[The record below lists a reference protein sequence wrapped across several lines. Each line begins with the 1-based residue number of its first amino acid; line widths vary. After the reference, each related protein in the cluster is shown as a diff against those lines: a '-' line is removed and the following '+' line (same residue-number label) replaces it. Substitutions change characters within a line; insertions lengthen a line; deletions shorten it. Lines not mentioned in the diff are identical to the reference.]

1 MSVLD
6 DFLPNV
12 KGLAEIKPIA
22 GIRPSL
28 ELLKGASTRVG
39 NLGFRVLSIG
49 ILTFIVVAQLFIQ
62 TLISQ
67 GAFTEQQLM
76 LEVRT
81 SSAQVQA
88 LEQQMTVM
96 AAPATLAK
104 RAENLGM
111 VMMDT
116 PVFLSLRDGEIL
128 GKPVAANSW
137 NKTTNNVKTL
147 DHSSIALTQSGGDQL
162 QTSQL
167 LTDDAA
173 FLVSGN

>member
-12 KGLAEIKPIA
+12 KTLADIKPIA

-28 ELLKGASTRVG
+28 ELIKGATTRMG
-39 NLGFRVLSIG
+39 TLGFKAIVIS
-49 ILTFIVVAQLFIQ
+49 ILTLIVVLQLVIQ
-62 TLISQ
+62 TLVSQ

-76 LEVRT
+76 IEVRT

-88 LEQQMTVM
+88 LEQQLTVM

-116 PVFLSLRDGEIL
+116 PVFLSLNDGQIL
-128 GKPVAANSW
+128 GKPVAANVWSR
-137 NKTTNNVKTL
+137 TTNNVKTL
-147 DHSSIALTQSGGDQL
+147 DHSAIALTKSGGDQL
-162 QTSQL
+162 QTSQM

>member
-28 ELLKGASTRVG
+28 ELIKSATTRMG
-39 NLGFRVLSIG
+39 TLGFKAVVFLF
-49 ILTFIVVAQLFIQ
+49 LTLIVVLQLVIQ

-67 GAFTEQQLM
+67 GAFTEQELM
-76 LEVRT
+76 TAVRT

-88 LEQQMTVM
+88 LEQQITVM
-96 AAPATLAK
+96 AAPATLAQ

-116 PVFLSLRDGEIL
+116 PVFLSLKDGEIL

-137 NKTTNNVKTL
+137 SKTTNNVKTL
-147 DHSSIALTQSGGDQL
+147 DHSAIALTKNGSDQL

>member
-12 KGLAEIKPIA
+12 KSLAEIKPIA
-22 GIRPSL
+22 GIRPSM
-28 ELLKGASTRVG
+28 ELIKSASDRMG
-39 NLGFRVLSIG
+39 SLGFKALAIFLLTLTVVL
-49 ILTFIVVAQLFIQ
+49 QLLIQ
-62 TLISQ
+62 TLVSQ

-81 SSAQVQA
+81 TSAQVQA

-96 AAPATLAK
+96 AAPATLAR

-116 PVFLSLRDGEIL
+116 PVFLSLSDGEIL
-128 GKPVAANSW
+128 GKPVAASAW
-137 NKTTNNVKTL
+137 SKTSNNVKTL
-147 DHSSIALTQSGGDQL
+147 DHTAIALTKSGGDQL
-162 QTSQL
+162 QTSQI

-173 FLVSGN
+173 FLVSGE

>member
-12 KGLAEIKPIA
+12 KSLAEIKPIA

-28 ELLKGASTRVG
+28 ELIKSASSRVG
-39 NLGFRVLSIG
+39 SFGFRALAIS
-49 ILTFIVVAQLFIQ
+49 ILTAIVVLQLVIQ

-88 LEQQMTVM
+88 LEQQITVM
-96 AAPATLAK
+96 AAPATLAQ

-116 PVFLSLRDGEIL
+116 PVFLSLSDGQIL
-128 GKPVAANSW
+128 GKPVAANTW
-137 NKTTNNVKTL
+137 NQTTNNVKTL
-147 DHSSIALTQSGGDQL
+147 DHSSIALTKNGGDQL